1 MTRPLRF
8 GTRTLRREDP
18 ELLRGEGGFLADLVP
33 ANALRLAVVRSTES
47 HALILGVDAATAKA
61 MPGVA
66 AIVTAADLPADLG
79 NLPCVDLVDGSLPA
93 FHPILAGERLRY
105 AGQPIAAVVARTAAE
120 AEDAAAAIAVATRKL
135 SPVLSAAEALRPET
149 PWLYPELG
157 TNAVHMT
164 RQLVGDPDAAI
175 AAAVLV
181 VEETV
186 AVHRVGAAPM
196 EMRGCLGEIEPDT
209 GRLVLTS
216 TTQIPQSIRAHL
228 AEILKRP
235 VASILVRAPRLGGGF
250 GLKEA
255 MYSEEVLVLLLAE
268 RLGRPV
274 AFLEDRFEHFRS
286 SVQAREET
294 IRIRAAFEADGT
306 ATAVDVECLA
316 DIGGAY
322 GLVANTPGA
331 AIANTRGGYLIPS
344 FRSVATSLVTNKPP
358 LNVYRGAGHP
368 QAVLAMERVMD
379 KAAVALGI
387 DRAAL
392 RRRNLIPPGM
402 LPLDRGIS
410 YAGLPRQILDSGDYV
425 RAFDMTLDAIGYAAF
440 PARKAAFEAA
450 HKRRRLGLGLSFMV
464 EMTAVGPDEPA
475 EIEVLPDG
483 RVRLHVA
490 LTAMGQGIE
499 TVLGQVAADTLG
511 IDLDAVVIALADTD
525 RIPIAVGTYASRGGA
540 VGGAAAAKAGKALI
554 EAAID
559 LASELLGLDRSAV
572 EWSDG
577 AIVRR
582 NGTNEPLPLADLAR
596 LAAEAGRTDA
606 LRASVRFQVPD
617 TSFAYGAHAA
627 IVEVDTGT
635 GVVVVLDYA
644 VTHDCGRLGNPMIV
658 DGQIVGGVTQGIG
671 ATLYEEIAFDRAG
684 RPLTQGFFDYPIPVA
699 ACAPRFHL
707 RHLETPSPH
716 NPLGMKGAGE
726 AGFTGTPA
734 AITNAVADAL
744 GQDLPLLREP
754 GPLSPAR
761 IRALL
766 REREAAQAVGF
777 PAKT

>member
-8 GTRTLRREDP
+8 GTRTPRREDP
-18 ELLRGEGGFLADLVP
+18 DLLRGEGKFLADLIP
-33 ANALRLAVVRSTES
+33 QGALWLTVVRSTDA
-47 HALILGVDAATAKA
+47 HAIILGLDAEAAKA

-66 AIVTAADLPADLG
+66 AIVTAADLPAGLG
-79 NLPCVDLVDGSLPA
+79 HLPCVDLIDTSLPV
-93 FHPILAGERLRY
+93 FHPVLAGERIRY
-105 AGQPIAAVVARTAAE
+105 AGQPIAAVVASTPAQ
-120 AEDAAAAIAVATRKL
+120 AEDAAAAVIVATRKL
-135 SPVLSAAEALRPET
+135 APVLSAADALRPES

-157 TNAVHMT
+157 TNAVHVT
-164 RQLVGDPDAAI
+164 RQLVGDPDAAFSV
-175 AAAVLV
+175 AALV

-196 EMRGCLGEIEPDT
+196 EMRGCFGEVEPGS

-216 TTQIPQSIRAHL
+216 TTQIPQSVRAHL
-228 AEILKRP
+228 AEILTRP
-235 VASILVRAPRLGGGF
+235 AESILVRAPRLGGGF

-255 MYSEEVLVLLLAE
+255 MYPEEVLVLLLAE

-274 AFLEDRFEHFRS
+274 AFLEDRREHFRS
-286 SVQAREET
+286 AVQAREET
-294 IRIRAAFEADGT
+294 IRIRAAFAVDGT
-306 ATAVDVECLA
+306 ATAVDVACLA

-322 GLVANTPGA
+322 GLVANAPGA
-331 AIANTRGGYLIPS
+331 AIANARGGYVMPN
-344 FRSVATSLVTNKPP
+344 FRSVATSVVTNKPP

-379 KAAVALGI
+379 KAATALGI
-387 DRAAL
+387 DRAAI
-392 RRRNLIPPGM
+392 RRHNLIPAWM

-410 YAGLPRQILDSGDYV
+410 YSGLPRQILDSGDYV
-425 RAFDMTLDAIGYAAF
+425 HAFDMTLEAIGYAAF

-450 HKRRRLGLGLSFMV
+450 HPRRKLGLGLSFMV

-483 RVRLHVA
+483 RVRLHAA

-499 TVLGQVAADTLG
+499 TVLGQVVADTLG
-511 IDLDAVVIALADTD
+511 IDLDAVEISLADTD
-525 RIPIAVGTYASRGGA
+525 RIPFAVGTYASRGGA
-540 VGGAAAAKAGKALI
+540 VGGSAAAKAGKALI
-554 EAAID
+554 EVATD
-559 LASELLGLDRSAV
+559 LGADLLGVDRSAV
-572 EWSDG
+572 EWSEG

-582 NGTNEPLPLADLAR
+582 DGTNEPLPLVELAR
-596 LAAEAGRTDA
+596 LAASAGRADA
-606 LRASVRFQVPD
+606 LRASVRFAVPD

-635 GVVVVLDYA
+635 GVVTVLDYA

-671 ATLYEEIAFDRAG
+671 ATLYEEIAFDAAG

-699 ACAPRFHL
+699 ATAPRFHL
-707 RHLETPSPH
+707 LHLETPSPH

-744 GQDLPLLREP
+744 GQDLPLTRDP

-766 REREAAQAVGF
+766 REREVAQAAGF
-777 PAKT
+777 SA